1 MAAQVSND
9 VQPPAGA
16 PNGDRQ
22 HRESFLVR
30 LPSRGMSKTDAP
42 ANGTS
47 QHPFTPMQNGSGS
60 ATPFGNSNP
69 TTPLYEVIHA
79 HDPTARPSMLERQP
93 TTSVENLVSMDDRQ
107 QAIAKLGIHDTS
119 VEAVM
124 PVLPGQEFHLASWL
138 TSGRTLA
145 EPTWA
150 FRTKVPVDEHR
161 LRGAWAVLRRR
172 HPIMRST
179 LVAVRPDEAF
189 TVVLRQSS
197 GASNYATFSK
207 AKHRE
212 GTLEEQVKKELKRI
226 AAQPSSLKTPPTR
239 LTLVQGDVQEGD
251 AVLITIHHAAC
262 DTRSMGLLVHELTEL
277 YQGKPVVS
285 KAPSFRNFVKET
297 LFTHDRDAEEEFWK
311 ETLHNCEET
320 IVKPE
325 TDGEGNPLKKN
336 EIVVTGTK
344 TNTAELE
351 QAAAAAG
358 VTPPTVIYLAFSHI
372 LAEKTGAKR
381 PVFGCFH
388 GGRQSLDGVDRIE
401 DLVGPCSTMLPT
413 TIPEDVDVSHEL
425 NGSRSELIQSLQ
437 SVHEHLNSQVPYEQS
452 RLRDVLRWAEVGES
466 VPYNAYLNI
475 LWNTKLQG
483 ASQGNSPATTPPV
496 DDNQP
501 WERMDLGMRTDYSAA
516 AAIPGPTTVNV
527 LDTSTVMR
535 KHNVFVDVGCDLEE
549 DGGGHLE
556 VRLSANEVLLTLP
569 DLEAYAHQIDKE
581 VADLTECLLS

>member
-1 MAAQVSND
+1 MAQQSTD
-9 VQPPAGA
+9 VKPPAGA
-16 PNGDRQ
+16 ANGERQ
-22 HRESFLVR
+22 QKESFLVR
-30 LPSRGMSKTDAP
+30 LPSRTLSKTNFNDT
-42 ANGTS
+42 TS
-47 QHPFTPMQNGSGS
+47 HPFTPMRNGE
-60 ATPFGNSNP
+60 ATPFGGSQP
-69 TTPLYEVIHA
+69 VTPLYEIVQA
-79 HDPTARPSMLERQP
+79 HDPNARPAPLERQP
-93 TTSVENLVSMDDRQ
+93 TTSVESLVSAADRQ
-107 QAIAKLGIHDTS
+107 KVVAKLDIYDRA

-172 HPIMRST
+172 HPILRST

-197 GASNYATFSK
+197 GASNYATFYK
-207 AKHRE
+207 ASGHK
-212 GTLEEQVKKELKRI
+212 GTLEERVKLELKHL
-226 AAQPSSLKTPPTR
+226 AGQPSSLKTPPTR
-239 LTLVQGDVQEGD
+239 LTLVKGDIAEGD

-277 YQGKPVVS
+277 YQGKPVLS

-297 LFTHDRDAEEEFWK
+297 LFTHNRDAEEEFWK
-311 ETLHNCEET
+311 DTLHDCDDT

-336 EIVVTGTK
+336 EILVRGTK
-344 TNTAELE
+344 TNTHDLE
-351 QAAAAAG
+351 KAAVQAD
-358 VTPPTVIYLAFSHI
+358 VTPPTIIYLAYSHI
-372 LAEKTGAKR
+372 LAEKTGSKR

-388 GGRQSLDGVDRIE
+388 SGRDSIDTVDRID

-413 TIPEDVDVSHEL
+413 TIPEDVDVSHDL
-425 NGSRSELIQSLQ
+425 SNSRSELITSLK
-437 SVHEHLNSQVPYEQS
+437 SVHDHLNSQVPYEQS

-466 VPYNAYLNI
+466 VPFNTYLNI

-483 ASQGNSPATTPPV
+483 APEEENPPA
-496 DDNQP
+496 DDYS

-516 AAIPGPTTVNV
+516 SAIPGPTTVDV
-527 LDTSTVMR
+527 LNTSTVMR
-535 KHNVFVDVGCDLEE
+535 KHNVFVDVGCDREE
-549 DGGGHLE
+549 VGGGVLE
-556 VRLSANEVLLTLP
+556 IRLSANEVLMAAA
-569 DLEAYAHQIDKE
+569 DLEALAKQIDSE
-581 VADLTECLLS
+581 VAQLVECLLS